1 MAFKIIL
8 INLLTLIRII
18 GTIILIPVYRK
29 MGGFVVGL
37 VSLIC
42 YLTDSVDGILA
53 RKFHASTFFGALFD
67 GVADKL
73 FTIINFVVLFLIT
86 PYALIPI
93 IFEIL
98 IIIVQFI
105 KYKKNMNVQSNI
117 IGKAKVWVLAIC
129 VVATFMAS
137 DIANISFLSMNFRNS
152 ILALEDSKL
161 YFWLLFPATV
171 MEIITFISYI
181 LESFLPN
188 KEILTTK
195 ELNREKEELKSQ
207 NMWENFKYIWLNPEY
222 YEKHKND
229 AYLRKIVKIKK

>member
-137 DIANISFLSMNFRNS
+137 DIANISFLSLNFRNS
-152 ILALEDSKL
+152 ILAIEDSKL